1 MGLRITQARLVD
13 LNPAVRHAVEL
24 HAFQSAERKIQDS
37 QGYVRAAEKDIS
49 DVKEN
54 DTEKE

>member
-13 LNPAVRHAVEL
+13 LNPAVRNAVEL

-37 QGYVRAAEKDIS
+37 QGYVRAADKDIS

-54 DTEKE
+54 KTEKE